1 MNIKKITI
9 GCDHAAVALKGKV
22 IEHLN
27 GRGIETIDVGTYT
40 NDSCDYPNYA
50 HAVCKNVQDGVTEL
64 GILICGTGIGM
75 SMAANK
81 HRGIRAAACSDTF
94 SARLTRAHNNANIL
108 CFGERVLGPGLA
120 LDLVDAFIDTD
131 FEGGKHQRR
140 VDMVMQIEKDEA
152 AR

>member
-1 MNIKKITI
+1 MNIKKITV

-22 IEHLN
+22 IEHLQD
-27 GRGIETIDVGTYT
+27 RGIEVIDVGTYT
-40 NDSCDYPNYA
+40 SDSCDYPNYA

-108 CFGERVLGPGLA
+108 CFGERVIGPGLA
-120 LDLVDAFIDTD
+120 LDLVDSFIDTD

-140 VDMVMQIEKDEA
+140 VDMVMQIEADEA
-152 AR
+152 KG